1 MRRVPREQ
9 GGYVM
14 RSTLRIAI
22 PVVVMVALL
31 LPLTAFAS
39 GGPCPDD
46 PVGSKNCYDQTP
58 PWFVVINRSVEEF
71 DRPGT
76 GCQPIILKHPE
87 YKDCTAAEQIDIEA
101 EVCQYLPAAAGDT
114 LYTLCCDHDT
124 NPGGCWSYRTY
135 TLDGAGGCTLDGAA
149 WLAGLPPGTGID
161 LPAPVIIGGLVLL
174 AAILVMAGVMVRRR
188 ALQAA

>member
-1 MRRVPREQ
+1 MRRVPKKQ
-9 GGYVM
+9 GGFVM
-14 RSTLRIAI
+14 RSTLRIATLI
-22 PVVVMVALL
+22 VVMVALL
-31 LPLTAFAS
+31 LPLTAYAS

-46 PVGSKNCYDQTP
+46 PVLSKNCYDETP

-76 GCQPIILKHPE
+76 GCQPIILNHPE
-87 YKDCTAAEQIDIEA
+87 YKDCAAAENIDVEA

-114 LYTLCCDHDT
+114 LYAMCCDHDT
-124 NPGGCWSYRTY
+124 NPGGCWAYRTY
-135 TLDGAGGCTLDGAA
+135 TLDGTGGCTLDGDA